1 MQKRVFAALIGAALC
16 VSPALADEAW
26 VLPGGGE
33 VTWDDDVNG
42 VSVLS
47 YPVGRSR
54 ERVRLYVPGLSAA
67 IDDRGTFHGYWIGP
81 SGDSDCAA
89 TLTGPDGTRSAAFGQ
104 AIITFDQPSFP
115 SGWSAL
121 IGQCFD
127 PPSDEMRADAIYG
140 NQIVVPRN

>member
-1 MQKRVFAALIGAALC
+1 MQKRVCAALIGAVLC

-33 VTWDDDVNG
+33 VTWDDDVND
-42 VSVLS
+42 VAVLS
-47 YPVGRSR
+47 YPV
-54 ERVRLYVPGLSAA
+54 GLSAA
-67 IDDRGTFHGYWIGP
+67 IDDRGIFHGYWIGP